1 MASQGIH
8 SNQYRYLLLLSDHK
22 LAIENQLRT
31 LFRRCVQ
38 CPNTTPSCP
47 VCPPG
52 QICSQLLQTCTQ
64 CASTTCVSNSVSS
77 EDSAA
82 PSASSTSSSS
92 GGGGGP
98 NVGAIAGGVIGGVVF
113 IALLTFVVWRFI
125 IKPRRDQY
133 EGEEWQEEYEQEP
146 KPEEEHAAGDNFT
159 MQRDARAST
168 HTVGSIASTV
178 LTRASNVIQI
188 AYIPGVTNRGGI
200 ESPGVL
206 VPPVPPIPA
215 MGSPANSPYASQR
228 AETESESHYFMPSD
242 LRGSTYS
249 ADSDAR
255 SAHQRQ
261 SITPSLARNSMASTV
276 YRNNAIVSPIPAQS
290 AVRGKA
296 AVVSVKSG
304 SSSGEN
310 TPAVASTPP
319 VPSLDFARVGR
330 PLQVQIP
337 SSADKSGPSPQG
349 SAKSTGTA
357 TYGRPIP
364 LNITKMKSKQK
375 SGNSTPDVSSL
386 SDMGTVKTV
395 SPINQPLAA
404 IAAGA
409 PSNASTNS
417 RPHSRAQQGAAQP
430 ATFDDTS
437 DDDEDEHARSRRS
450 LIGRTC
456 DSEVTEIADT
466 PTVNSNTSPDS
477 PFADQTSSL
486 LPTVA
491 ENDERRRTLLGINA
505 VIEEATRRASRQ
517 PTHTGLG
524 SDKRNQSPFDDSN
537 ATDDN

>member
-1 MASQGIH
+1 M
-8 SNQYRYLLLLSDHK
+8 
-22 LAIENQLRT
+22 
-31 LFRRCVQ
+31 
-38 CPNTTPSCP
+38 
-47 VCPPG
+47 
-52 QICSQLLQTCTQ
+52 
-64 CASTTCVSNSVSS
+64 
-77 EDSAA
+77 
-82 PSASSTSSSS
+82 
-92 GGGGGP
+92 
-98 NVGAIAGGVIGGVVF
+98 GAIAGGVIGGVAF

-133 EGEEWQEEYEQEP
+133 EDDDWVEEYQQEP
-146 KPEEEHAAGDNFT
+146 KPGEDNAGANTFT

-188 AYIPGVTNRGGI
+188 AYIPGVTNRGGL

-255 SAHQRQ
+255 SVNQRQ
-261 SITPSLARNSMASTV
+261 SITPSLARASMASTV

-296 AVVSVKSG
+296 AMVSVKSG

-310 TPAVASTPP
+310 TPAVSSTPP
-319 VPSLDFARVGR
+319 VPSIDFARIGK

-337 SSADKSGPSPQG
+337 SPADRAGPSPQG
-349 SAKSTGTA
+349 SFRSTGTA
-357 TYGRPIP
+357 TYGKPIP
-364 LNITKMKSKQK
+364 LNITKMKSRQK
-375 SGNSTPDVSSL
+375 SGNSTPDVSSV
-386 SDMGTVKTV
+386 SDAGTVKAASTS
-395 SPINQPLAA
+395 SPPLAA
-404 IAAGA
+404 GVAAATAKDGG
-409 PSNASTNS
+409 SVSS
-417 RPHSRAQQGAAQP
+417 RPHSRAQQP
-430 ATFDDTS
+430 STFDDTS

-450 LIGRTC
+450 LIGRARE
-456 DSEVTEIADT
+456 SEITEIADT
-466 PTVNSNTSPDS
+466 PTLASNTSPDS

-491 ENDERRRTLLGINA
+491 EGDERRHSRLGINA

-537 ATDDN
+537 ATEDN

>member
-1 MASQGIH
+1 MASQ
-8 SNQYRYLLLLSDHK
+8 DD
-22 LAIENQLRT
+22 
-31 LFRRCVQ
+31 
-38 CPNTTPSCP
+38 TPA
-47 VCPPG
+47 PPTNNG
-52 QICSQLLQTCTQ
+52 
-64 CASTTCVSNSVSS
+64 A
-77 EDSAA
+77 
-82 PSASSTSSSS
+82 

-98 NVGAIAGGVIGGVVF
+98 NVGAIAGGVVGGVVF
-113 IALLTFVVWRFI
+113 IALLTFIVWRFI

-133 EGEEWQEEYEQEP
+133 EDDDWAEEEYQQEP
-146 KPEEEHAAGDNFT
+146 KPGEDKPAGSDFT

-188 AYIPGVTNRGGI
+188 AYIPGVTNRGGL

-255 SAHQRQ
+255 SVRQQRH
-261 SITPSLARNSMASTV
+261 SITPSLARTSMASTV

-319 VPSLDFARVGR
+319 MPSLDFARVGK

-337 SSADKSGPSPQG
+337 SSADKTGPSPQSSIKS
-349 SAKSTGTA
+349 SATA
-357 TYGRPIP
+357 TYGKPIA

-375 SGNSTPDVSSL
+375 SVTNTPDISSISDADTIKAASPSNPSVAQIVSS
-386 SDMGTVKTV
+386 G
-395 SPINQPLAA
+395 
-404 IAAGA
+404 
-409 PSNASTNS
+409 PSTETGSSSS
-417 RPHSRAQQGAAQP
+417 RPHSRAQQTATHP
-430 ATFDDTS
+430 STFDDTS

-450 LIGRTC
+450 LIGRARES
-456 DSEVTEIADT
+456 DITEIADT
-466 PTVNSNTSPDS
+466 PNLNSNTSPDS
-477 PFADQTSSL
+477 PFADQTSRL

-491 ENDERRRTLLGINA
+491 ENEERRHSRLGINA

-517 PTHTGLG
+517 PTHNGLG
-524 SDKRNQSPFDDSN
+524 SDKRNESPFDDSN